1 MAAEPS
7 QDRDEVML
15 DESDGDASPAVAPK
29 APKQR
34 SEFLLKCNEIRLRLR
49 LKMWQWAV
57 DHAGCSPQEW
67 SRFWNLDRR
76 VSKRVETRLLVLY
89 PELRK
94 PWLRSL
100 QAARPVPPV
109 RPAPRSAGPG
119 PGG

>member
-7 QDRDEVML
+7 QDRDEVMP
-15 DESDGDASPAVAPK
+15 DESDGGAVAPK

-34 SEFLLKCNEIRLRLR
+34 SEFLLKCNEIRLRRR
-49 LKMWQWAV
+49 LKWWQWAV

-67 SRFWNLDRR
+67 SRFWNVDRK
-76 VSKRVETRLLVLY
+76 VSKRVEARLLVLY

-94 PWLRSL
+94 PWLRGL
-100 QAARPVPPV
+100 QAARPVPPA
-109 RPAPRSAGPG
+109 RPTRASAGPG

>member
-7 QDRDEVML
+7 QDRDEVMP
-15 DESDGDASPAVAPK
+15 DEPDGDASPAVAPR
-29 APKQR
+29 AER
-34 SEFLLKCNEIRLRLR
+34 SEFLLKCNEIRLRRR
-49 LKMWQWAV
+49 LTHKQWAL

-67 SRFWNLDRR
+67 CRFWNVERR
-76 VSKRVETRLLVLY
+76 VSKRVEARLLVLY

-100 QAARPVPPV
+100 QAARPVPPA